1 MQTILDEFMN
11 IPSAWEKL
19 LGTVRKKRKGLQE
32 KETKQSQTGEV
43 LHHLLST
50 ESSAHCRHC
59 QHVGRALHKRHREI
73 IVIPEDTA
81 HVRQKILIILISED
95 AAHVRQKIL
104 TATARV

>member
-1 MQTILDEFMN
+1 M
-11 IPSAWEKL
+11 
-19 LGTVRKKRKGLQE
+19 
-32 KETKQSQTGEV
+32 
-43 LHHLLST
+43 
-50 ESSAHCRHC
+50 
-59 QHVGRALHKRHREI
+59 HKRHREI

>member
-43 LHHLLST
+43 GRVIRT
-50 ESSAHCRHC
+50 EPS
-59 QHVGRALHKRHREI
+59 GRDYENC
-73 IVIPEDTA
+73 
-81 HVRQKILIILISED
+81 
-95 AAHVRQKIL
+95 AA
-104 TATARV
+104 